1 MEKQTLHKNR
11 PVTQGDF
18 PLVSIITVN
27 YNQSAVTLEMLQS
40 LQCVTYPSIEV
51 FVVDNA
57 SPTDNPD
64 IIKAKFPEINLIKT
78 TKNLGFAG
86 GNNVALPFARGKYV
100 LFINNDTEVHP
111 GFLEPLVELLE
122 STPEIGM
129 VSPKIHYFH
138 TPDTFQFAGYTPFS
152 PITIRNR
159 AIGFGQKDTGQYD
172 GVYESASIFGCAML
186 VPMRVI
192 EEVGMMA
199 DVFFLYYEEHDWAA
213 RVKKA
218 GYKIYYDGRSLV
230 KHKESISTVKNSPFQ
245 IYYLYRGR
253 MLFTRRNTSG
263 FNGLLAWLYIHL
275 VTLPKETL
283 RYFLKSR
290 PDLARACWR
299 AAVWNVTHH
308 KGIHDSPKLIR
319 HNGIH
324 TIPDKTD

>member
-1 MEKQTLHKNR
+1 MEKQTLHSNQ
-11 PVTQGDF
+11 TSEQGGF
-18 PLVSIITVN
+18 PLVSIVTVN
-27 YNQSAVTLEMLQS
+27 YNQSGVTLEMLQS
-40 LQCVTYPSIEV
+40 LKSITYPSIEV

-57 SPTDNPD
+57 SPKDNPD
-64 IIKAKFPEINLIKT
+64 IIKEKFPEVNLIKT

-86 GNNVALPFARGKYV
+86 GNNVALPFAKGKYV
-100 LFINNDTEVHP
+100 LFINNDTEVDP

-122 STPEIGM
+122 NKPEIGM

-138 TPDTFQFAGYTPFS
+138 TPNTFQFAGYTPFS
-152 PITIRNR
+152 PITIRNH
-159 AIGFGQKDTGQYD
+159 ALGFEQTDVGQYD

-213 RVKKA
+213 RVKRA
-218 GYKIYYDGRSLV
+218 GYKIYYHGRSLV

-253 MLFTRRNTSG
+253 MLFARRNTSG
-263 FNGLLAWLYIHL
+263 FIRLLAWLYIHL
-275 VTLPKETL
+275 ITLPKETL
-283 RYFLKSR
+283 LYFFKSR

-299 AAVWNVTHH
+299 AAVWNITHH

-319 HNGIH
+319 PHGIH